1 MCLEKEKSENG
12 IEIWANTDLS
22 WNRDDFFSHQH
33 GATYHSFHLPPRIQ
47 PLLSKYTGFVK
58 MNLSHALKY
67 EFSLSLNFMF
77 NLPQT
82 EKNEFCFQ
90 PQKTS
95 ASKYQ
100 FGLLLLLGAQ
110 CFSVYEKRALLNT
123 LEKKTHS
130 TRISDIWAGKTEFD
144 DIWPFLR
151 QGRTTVPLNILVSA
165 LSFPDLNDWSNRLLP
180 LGVYFTDE
188 QI

>member
-1 MCLEKEKSENG
+1 
-12 IEIWANTDLS
+12 
-22 WNRDDFFSHQH
+22 
-33 GATYHSFHLPPRIQ
+33 
-47 PLLSKYTGFVK
+47 

-67 EFSLSLNFMF
+67 EFPLSFNFMF

-110 CFSVYEKRALLNT
+110 CFSVYEKKGSAQHPGKKNT
-123 LEKKTHS
+123 FHQNL
-130 TRISDIWAGKTEFD
+130 
-144 DIWPFLR
+144 
-151 QGRTTVPLNILVSA
+151 
-165 LSFPDLNDWSNRLLP
+165 
-180 LGVYFTDE
+180 
-188 QI
+188 

>member
-77 NLPQT
+77 NLLQT

-110 CFSVYEKRALLNT
+110 CFSVYEKKGSAQHPGKKNT
-123 LEKKTHS
+123 FHQNLWHLSWKNWIWWYLA
-130 TRISDIWAGKTEFD
+130 IS
-144 DIWPFLR
+144 PPR
-151 QGRTTVPLNILVSA
+151 QDNCSPEYISQCFV
-165 LSFPDLNDWSNRLLP
+165 LSRFKWLK
-180 LGVYFTDE
+180 
-188 QI
+188 